1 MTAARTAATHDV
13 VAPDAEYILPL
24 RWSSDSGLAELSA
37 YLRHLADWIPVT
49 VVDGSD
55 PALFESHRAAFPLAV
70 RLIPPDQQHVSAA
83 AQPSGDGRGSNGKV
97 AGVMAGV
104 RASEA
109 EFLVIADDDV
119 RYTREALAAVVHH
132 LRSADVVRPQNY
144 FAPLPWHA
152 RWDTA
157 RTLLNRAWSADYPGT
172 LAVRRSAL
180 LATDGYAGVLFE
192 NLELIRTIKAAGGT
206 ERILP
211 GLFVARRPPTAR
223 HFMRQRARQAYDDFA
238 QPQRLLAELALLPAV
253 AGTGLLPAAV
263 RRVALLAL
271 AGAAVACAEAGRRR
285 DNGTAVFPAS
295 AAWFAPLWALERAA
309 CVWLAVFFGLAGGV
323 PYAGGRIRTA
333 AHSEAELRR
342 RHAGKLAAACRTQ
355 APTMDAVPA

>member
-37 YLRHLADWIPVT
+37 YLRHLVDWIPVT

-55 PALFESHRAAFPLAV
+55 RALIESHRAAFPPAV
-70 RLIPPDQQHVSAA
+70 RLIPPDQQHVNAA
-83 AQPSGDGRGSNGKV
+83 AQASGDGRGSNGKV

-157 RTLLNRAWSADYPGT
+157 RTLLNRACSADYPGT

-206 ERILP
+206 ERVLP
-211 GLFVARRPPTAR
+211 GLFVAFHPATRPAGLRRLR
-223 HFMRQRARQAYDDFA
+223 
-238 QPQRLLAELALLPAV
+238 
-253 AGTGLLPAAV
+253 PAAAAPC
-263 RRVALLAL
+263 RVGLAPRS
-271 AGAAVACAEAGRRR
+271 CRYR
-285 DNGTAVFPAS
+285 PAS
-295 AAWFAPLWALERAA
+295 
-309 CVWLAVFFGLAGGV
+309 CHLAAGG
-323 PYAGGRIRTA
+323 PFGSGGSGRG
-333 AHSEAELRR
+333 LRR
-342 RHAGKLAAACRTQ
+342 SRTTAG
-355 APTMDAVPA
+355 